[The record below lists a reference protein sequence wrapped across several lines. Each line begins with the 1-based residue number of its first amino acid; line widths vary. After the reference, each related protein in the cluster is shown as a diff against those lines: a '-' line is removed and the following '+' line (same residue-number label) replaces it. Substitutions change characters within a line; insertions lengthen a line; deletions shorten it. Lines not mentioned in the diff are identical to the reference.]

1 MTLQIRPVLV
11 AASTAIALLMQP
23 IGAQSA
29 ESLAGAYLAANQANY
44 DGDYVA
50 AARYFTEA
58 LKFDPKNPELL
69 QNALIAYIGKGDLKS
84 GKAIA
89 QRLESLKADSQLAQL
104 VLLAEN
110 IRKGDFKAAQKA
122 FGKDKGFSPLLDGLM
137 KGWIELGLG
146 RMSQALDSF
155 DSMAGENQA
164 MRAFADYHKALAL
177 AIVGDFEKAEQ
188 ILRGQNGV
196 PLRIGR
202 GSLIA
207 HIEVLSQLDRSK
219 DALKI
224 IDDVLNGS
232 GDPQVTALRDRLRK
246 GETLP
251 FDVVTDAREGAAE
264 VFLSLASVLSDQQ
277 NDRFGLIYGR
287 LAEYLRP
294 DFTRAILLVAD
305 ILDNQGQYDLAV
317 AEYNKVAPSDPSFY
331 SAEIGRASALQSA
344 GKPEAA
350 IEVLRNLAKA
360 YPKVPSVFIALG
372 DALRREKK
380 FAEATK
386 AYDRAIALLP
396 DPKPE
401 HWFVYYSRGITYERE
416 NQWDKAEADFR
427 FALSL
432 SPDQP
437 LVLNYL
443 GYGLVEKGIKMDEA
457 QQMIKKAVKLRPNDA
472 YITDSL
478 GWVYYQ
484 LGKYQQAVPVLERAV
499 QLKPLDPIINDH
511 LGDAYWMVGRRLEA
525 EFQWRR
531 ALSDKPEEKDAKRI
545 KRKLEVG
552 LDQVRKEESVN
563 QAAND

>member
-1 MTLQIRPVLV
+1 VTLQIRPVLV

-69 QNALIAYIGKGDLKS
+69 QNALIAYIGKGDLTS

-177 AIVGDFEKAEQ
+177 AIVGDFEKAEK
-188 ILRGQNGV
+188 ILRGKDGI

-207 HIEVLSQLDRSK
+207 HIEILSQLDRNE
-219 DALKI
+219 DALKV

-251 FDVVTDAREGAAE
+251 FDVVSNAREGAAE

-317 AEYNKVAPSDPSFY
+317 AEYNKIAPSDPSFY
-331 SAEIGRASALQSA
+331 NAEIGRASALQSA
-344 GKPEAA
+344 GKSEAA
-350 IEVLRNLAKA
+350 IEVLRNLSKA
-360 YPKVPSVFIALG
+360 YPKVPSVFVALG
-372 DALRREKK
+372 DALRREEK
-380 FAEATK
+380 FAEANK

-396 DPKPE
+396 EPKPN
-401 HWFVYYSRGITYERE
+401 HWFIYYSRGITYERE

-457 QQMIKKAVKLRPNDA
+457 QKMIKKAVKLRPNDA

-478 GWVYYQ
+478 GWVYYR

-531 ALSDKPEEKDAKRI
+531 ALSAKPDAKDAKRI

>member
-1 MTLQIRPVLV
+1 
-11 AASTAIALLMQP
+11 MQP

-69 QNALIAYIGKGDLKS
+69 QNALIAYIGKGDLTS

-177 AIVGDFEKAEQ
+177 AIVGDFEKAEK
-188 ILRGQNGV
+188 ILRGKDGI

-207 HIEVLSQLDRSK
+207 HIEILSQLDRNE
-219 DALKI
+219 DALKV

-251 FDVVTDAREGAAE
+251 FDVVSNAREGAAE

-317 AEYNKVAPSDPSFY
+317 AEYNKIAPSDPSFY
-331 SAEIGRASALQSA
+331 NAEIGRASALQSA
-344 GKPEAA
+344 GKSEAA
-350 IEVLRNLAKA
+350 IEVLRNLSKA
-360 YPKVPSVFIALG
+360 YPKVPSVFVALG
-372 DALRREKK
+372 DALRREEK
-380 FAEATK
+380 FAEANK

-396 DPKPE
+396 EPKPN
-401 HWFVYYSRGITYERE
+401 HWFIYYSRGITYERE

-457 QQMIKKAVKLRPNDA
+457 QKMIKKAVKLRPNDA

-478 GWVYYQ
+478 GWVYYR

-531 ALSDKPEEKDAKRI
+531 ALSAKPDAKDAKRI

>member
-1 MTLQIRPVLV
+1 
-11 AASTAIALLMQP
+11 
-23 IGAQSA
+23 
-29 ESLAGAYLAANQANY
+29 
-44 DGDYVA
+44 
-50 AARYFTEA
+50 
-58 LKFDPKNPELL
+58 
-69 QNALIAYIGKGDLKS
+69 
-84 GKAIA
+84 
-89 QRLESLKADSQLAQL
+89 
-104 VLLAEN
+104 
-110 IRKGDFKAAQKA
+110 
-122 FGKDKGFSPLLDGLM
+122 
-137 KGWIELGLG
+137 
-146 RMSQALDSF
+146 
-155 DSMAGENQA
+155 
-164 MRAFADYHKALAL
+164 
-177 AIVGDFEKAEQ
+177 
-188 ILRGQNGV
+188 
-196 PLRIGR
+196 
-202 GSLIA
+202 
-207 HIEVLSQLDRSK
+207 
-219 DALKI
+219 
-224 IDDVLNGS
+224 
-232 GDPQVTALRDRLRK
+232 LRK

-251 FDVVTDAREGAAE
+251 FDVVSNAREGAAE

-317 AEYNKVAPSDPSFY
+317 AEYNKIAPSDPSFY
-331 SAEIGRASALQSA
+331 NAEIGRASALQSA
-344 GKPEAA
+344 GKSEAA
-350 IEVLRNLAKA
+350 IEVLRNLSKA
-360 YPKVPSVFIALG
+360 YPKVPSVFVALG
-372 DALRREKK
+372 DALRREEK
-380 FAEATK
+380 FAEANK

-396 DPKPE
+396 EPKPN
-401 HWFVYYSRGITYERE
+401 HWFIYYSRGITYERE

-457 QQMIKKAVKLRPNDA
+457 QKMIKKAVKLRPNDA

-478 GWVYYQ
+478 GWVYYR

-531 ALSDKPEEKDAKRI
+531 ALSAKPDAKDAKRI

>member
-23 IGAQSA
+23 VVVQSA

-44 DGDYVA
+44 DGNYVA

-69 QNALIAYIGKGDLKS
+69 QNALIAYIGKGDLTS

-89 QRLESLKADSQLAQL
+89 QRLENLKANSQLAQL

-110 IRKGDFKAAQKA
+110 IRKGDFGAAKKA
-122 FGKDKGFSPLLDGLM
+122 FGKDGGFSPLLDGLM

-177 AIVGDFEKAEQ
+177 ATVGDFEKAEK
-188 ILRGQNGV
+188 ILRGKKGI

-207 HIEVLSQLDRSK
+207 HIEILSQLDRNE
-219 DALKI
+219 DALKV

-232 GDPQVTALRDRLRK
+232 GDPQVTALRDRVRK

-251 FDVVTDAREGAAE
+251 FDVVSNAREGAAE

-331 SAEIGRASALQSA
+331 NAEIGRASALQSA
-344 GKPEAA
+344 GKSEAA
-350 IEVLRNLAKA
+350 IEVLRNLSKA
-360 YPKVPSVFIALG
+360 YPKVPSVFVALG

-380 FAEATK
+380 FAEANK
-386 AYDRAIALLP
+386 AYDRAIALLTEP
-396 DPKPE
+396 QPN
-401 HWFVYYSRGITYERE
+401 HWFIYYSRGITYERE

-457 QQMIKKAVKLRPNDA
+457 QKMIKKAVKLRPNDA

-478 GWVYYQ
+478 GWVYYR
-484 LGKYQQAVPVLERAV
+484 LGKYQQAVPILERAV

-531 ALSDKPEEKDAKRI
+531 ALSAKPEEKDAKRI

-563 QAAND
+563 QVAND